1 MGTLSAA
8 LDEPTN
14 LEYFSGMR
22 EFSHPAIDALRDAG
36 EELRNQASVSAEE
49 RRLSRTA
56 AKILR
61 ETGAMRLVQPA
72 RYGGLE
78 ADPRCFVE
86 AMMTAAS
93 YDGAAG
99 WVLGVVGVHNW
110 HIGLYPDS
118 VQQEVWGEDPD
129 TWISSSYNYVGKA
142 TKVEGG
148 YQLTGRWSFSS
159 GCEHAQ
165 WVFVGGFVLDDD
177 GHPIEMRHFLL
188 PRDDY
193 EIIDVWNVAGLC
205 GSGSNDIKVTGAFVP
220 EAHSMSWP
228 DLLAHKCPGVEVN
241 QSALFRL
248 PWGSM
253 FLNAVTAPL
262 VGMARGMLRESV
274 GMVKSRVAGYVPPGP
289 STGPFDAKRIWPA
302 VTMAKLAEVSSEI
315 DAARVQM
322 LDNLGDVYS
331 YVSDASRPA
340 GADGVP
346 IEVRARARR
355 DQVMAAKR
363 ATDAANTIFSL
374 AGGRGLSLKSPI
386 QRLWR
391 DTQAGSHHVVNG
403 PDQALTSYGAFLMGE
418 PIDDMLV

>member
-1 MGTLSAA
+1 VF
-8 LDEPTN
+8 
-14 LEYFSGMR
+14 LEYFSNMR
-22 EFSHPAIDALRDAG
+22 EFSHPAIDALRDVG
-36 EELRNQASVSAEE
+36 EELRNQAAVSADE
-49 RRLSRTA
+49 RRLSETTV
-56 AKILR
+56 KILR
-61 ETGAMRLVQPA
+61 ETGVMRLVQPA

-86 AMMTAAS
+86 AMMAAAE

-110 HIGLYPDS
+110 HIGLYADS
-118 VQQEVWGEDPD
+118 VQQEVWGDDPD
-129 TWISSSYNYVGKA
+129 TWISSSYNYVGRA
-142 TKVEGG
+142 TRVEGG
-148 YQLTGRWSFSS
+148 FRLTGRWSFSS

-165 WVFVGGFVLDDD
+165 WVFVGGVVFDDD
-177 GHPIEMRHFLL
+177 GNPQEMRHFLL
-188 PRDDY
+188 PRAEY

-205 GSGSNDIKVTGAFVP
+205 GSGSNDIKVTDAFVP

-228 DLLAHKCPGVEVN
+228 DLQAHNCPGTEVN
-241 QSALFRL
+241 TSALFRL

-262 VGMARGMLRESV
+262 VGMARGMLNESAA
-274 GMVKSRVAGYVPPGP
+274 MIKQRVSGYIAPGP
-289 STGPFDAKRIWPA
+289 LAGPFDAKRIWPA
-302 VTMAKLAEVSSEI
+302 VTMARLAEVSCEI

-331 YVSDASRPA
+331 YVSSPDGGA
-340 GADGVP
+340 GAGAVP
-346 IEVRARARR
+346 VEVRARARR

-363 ATDAANTIFSL
+363 STDAANTIFSL

-391 DTQAGSHHVVNG
+391 DAQAGAHHVVNG
-403 PDQALTSYGAFLMGE
+403 TDQALTSYGAFLMGE
-418 PIDDMLV
+418 PIEDMLV